1 MARSSNS
8 VRTPLARVRGLGSA
22 QHGVGDWWV
31 QRVTAVAL
39 VPLTIW
45 LVASIISLAGADYRA
60 VALWIGSPVNAVL
73 MIALLL
79 AMFRHAQI
87 GLREVIA
94 DYIHHEGVKLALTLA
109 VNGVLALLAVG
120 SVLSILKLV
129 IRG

>member
-8 VRTPLARVRGLGSA
+8 VRSPLARVRGLGSA

-31 QRVTAVAL
+31 QRITAVAL

-73 MIALLL
+73 MIGLLL

-94 DYIHHEGVKLALTLA
+94 DYIHHEGVKQALTLA
-109 VNGVLALLAVG
+109 VNGVLALLVVG